1 MAVAHYNCDYCNNM
15 VYDEETEQFVCDVDM
30 DEDDYARLL
39 TSEYKE
45 CPYYQSNDEYKIVRH
60 QMLVY
65 INIINSGRYFDIFII
80 KICLEGSE

>member
-1 MAVAHYNCDYCNNM
+1 MAVAHYNCDISISFKTL
-15 VYDEETEQFVCDVDM
+15 VETDTFVCDVDM

-60 QMLVY
+60 QM
-65 INIINSGRYFDIFII
+65 
-80 KICLEGSE
+80 

>member
-1 MAVAHYNCDYCNNM
+1 MAIAHYNCDYCNNM
-15 VYDEETEQFVCDVDM
+15 VYDEETEQLCDVDM

-60 QMLVY
+60 QM
-65 INIINSGRYFDIFII
+65 
-80 KICLEGSE
+80 

>member
-15 VYDEETEQFVCDVDM
+15 VYDEDTEQFVCDVDM

-60 QMLVY
+60 QM
-65 INIINSGRYFDIFII
+65 
-80 KICLEGSE
+80 